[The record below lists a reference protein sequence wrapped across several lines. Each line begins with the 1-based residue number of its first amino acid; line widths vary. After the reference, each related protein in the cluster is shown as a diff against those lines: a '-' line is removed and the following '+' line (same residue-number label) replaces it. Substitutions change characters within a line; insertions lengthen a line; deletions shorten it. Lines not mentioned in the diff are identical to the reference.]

1 MARKGSD
8 AGSGLRYRRIVAKLG
23 TNLLTA
29 GTDELDMGTMS
40 ALVDQ
45 VARLRLRGAEMLI
58 VTSGAI
64 AAGRHRLGA
73 PRVRR
78 DIPQRQVFAAVGQS
92 HLMQFYDELFHRRDI
107 VVAQS
112 LLTRRD
118 LSDRQGYLNARNTL
132 LALIGLGVVPIINE
146 NDTVATDEIRE
157 TVIGDNDTLSALVAN
172 LLDADAL
179 VILTDIDGLYT
190 ADPRHNPGA
199 ERIARVENVDAGI
212 EAIAGSAGTS
222 RGVGGMLTK
231 VRAAALATAS
241 GVDVIIADG
250 REPDVLTDIAG
261 GIDHGTL
268 FPARE
273 DRQEGRRRY
282 LLSGL
287 SARGSVVID
296 AGATRALCAEGRSL
310 LPAGV
315 SDVQGAFE
323 RGDAVNILD
332 SEGTRIARGISNY
345 RAADLR
351 RICGIRSDRIAD
363 TLGYEYGSEAVHR
376 NNLVLLTP

>member
-40 ALVDQ
+40 ALVDEA
-45 VARLRLRGAEMLI
+45 ARLCQQGAQMLI

-73 PRVRR
+73 ALIRH
-78 DIPQRQVFAAVGQS
+78 DIPHRQVFAAVGQS
-92 HLMQFYDELFHRRDI
+92 HLMQSYDELFRRHNI

-118 LSDRQGYLNARNTL
+118 LADRQGYLNARNTL
-132 LALIGLGVVPIINE
+132 LALIELGVVPIINE

-157 TVIGDNDTLSALVAN
+157 TTIGDNDTLSALVAN
-172 LLDADAL
+172 LVDADAL
-179 VILTDIDGLYT
+179 VILSDIDGLYT
-190 ADPRHNPGA
+190 ADPRQSPNA
-199 ERIARVENVDAGI
+199 EQIPRVDNVDASI
-212 EAIAGSAGTS
+212 EAIAGSAGTR

-250 REPDVLTDIAG
+250 HKPDVLTDIARG
-261 GIDHGTL
+261 VSHGTL

-273 DRQEGRRRY
+273 DRQAGRRRY
-282 LLSGL
+282 LLTEL
-287 SARGSVVID
+287 SARGSIVID
-296 AGATRALCAEGRSL
+296 AGATRALRAEGRSL

-315 SDVQGAFE
+315 SKVQGAFE
-323 RGDAVNILD
+323 RGDAIDVLN
-332 SEGTRIARGISNY
+332 SEGIRIARGISNY
-345 RAADLR
+345 SAADLR
-351 RICGIRSDRIAD
+351 RISGIRSDRI
-363 TLGYEYGSEAVHR
+363 TEVLGYEYGSEAMHR
-376 NNLVLLTP
+376 NNLVLLTT